1 MSGSTLV
8 FAKTRRAMA
17 RPGAALLIAASWLWV
32 VAPLARGV
40 GEAGVGGRWVA
51 QLFICFA
58 SGSSQPDAFPGRLGP
73 KDDRSACSLCQ
84 AFCSGSAPLTA
95 RPGPI
100 GATPVPSFKLVWTVA
115 DRVAPTP
122 RRRLSH
128 RPRAPP
134 AQFG

>member
-1 MSGSTLV
+1 MPASASRLASLRRFGARLGATLL
-8 FAKTRRAMA
+8 FA
-17 RPGAALLIAASWLWV
+17 AASLWA

-40 GEAGVGGRWVA
+40 AEAGVGGRLIA

-58 SGSSQPDAFPGRLGP
+58 SGTSQPDAFPGRPGP
-73 KDDRSACSLCQ
+73 KDDRSACILCQ
-84 AFCSGSAPLTA
+84 AFCSGLAPLAA

-100 GATPVPSFKLVWTVA
+100 GATPVPSFRLARTVA

-122 RRRLSH
+122 RPDPAN

-134 AQFG
+134 AV